1 MERKIDYTESENY
14 LSLIPEI
21 AQILNMSVSSVKS
34 FPNDIQQALCS
45 TYVNNYHS
53 DPISIKQE
61 LGKIIHL
68 NAETEREIDNLKRN
82 DCTSG
87 KKEISISSIFSRE
100 QISRNAKLI
109 EEKYR
114 QDKMISGEVR
124 EKVETG
130 ENS

>member
-61 LGKIIHL
+61 LGRIIHL
-68 NAETEREIDNLKRN
+68 NAETEKEIDNPKRN
-82 DCTSG
+82 CTAG
-87 KKEISISSIFSRE
+87 KKEISLSSIFSRE
-100 QISRNAKLI
+100 QISRNAKII

-114 QDKMISGEVR
+114 QDRVSDMVR
-124 EKVETG
+124 ENAESG
-130 ENS
+130 DNS